1 MMHFGTRMF
10 SRTARTAASQYTA
23 ILRPQVKV
31 CIAGVSRFSPL
42 TTATQASS
50 PQWAS
55 FLTHAEVA
63 KRFEEFD
70 LDADGII
77 TVDECRAAMDRL
89 EREIS
94 DGVVRESMWSWDSNK
109 DGAVDYFEFMDHFLS
124 TAPADEHADCSH
136 DSAQQFESIEA
147 LLNHCTITEATSVA
161 GTLTRSAKMELIKTF
176 KLIDLDNDGFLS
188 REELEIALKSM
199 SPNSSSI
206 ERKLS
211 LDNIFEIADKNSDGL
226 IDLYE
231 FSSKVVQQ
239 GLYG

>member
-1 MMHFGTRMF
+1 M
-10 SRTARTAASQYTA
+10 
-23 ILRPQVKV
+23 KV
-31 CIAGVSRFSPL
+31 CIAGVSRYSPFT
-42 TTATQASS
+42 TTAQQAA
-50 PQWAS
+50 PVWGS

-70 LDADGII
+70 LDQDGII

-94 DGVVRESMWSWDSNK
+94 DGVVRESMWTWDSNK
-109 DGAVDYFEFMDHFLS
+109 DGIVDYFEFMDHFLS

-136 DSAQQFESIEA
+136 DSGKQFESIEA
-147 LLNHCTITEATSVA
+147 LLKHCTITESTSVA
-161 GTLTRSAKMELIKTF
+161 GTLSRSAKMELIKSF

-188 REELEIALKSM
+188 REELDLALKGM

-206 ERKLS
+206 ERNLS
-211 LDNIFEIADKNSDGL
+211 LDHIFDIADKNSDGL

-231 FSSKVVQQ
+231 FSSKVVQN
-239 GLYG
+239 GLYS